1 MKRIRDLFGAKNKET
16 RVTTFVAALFLLFAW
31 SITTAQDVDES
42 LKSILTIEQQRVLN
56 LKAMTP
62 AQKQTLFDVLEFV
75 YNRGVDEGR
84 RASPKLAPT
93 TLVPSNSEQ
102 VTVPK

>member
-1 MKRIRDLFGAKNKET
+1 VKRLRRLLGAKNKET
-16 RVTTFVAALFLLFAW
+16 SATTLVAALVLLFAW
-31 SITTAQDVDES
+31 SVTTAQDVDES
-42 LKSILTIEQQRVLN
+42 LKSILTIEQQSVLN

-84 RASPKLAPT
+84 RAAPKSAPT
-93 TLVPSNSEQ
+93 TLAPSNKEQ
-102 VTVPK
+102 LTVPK